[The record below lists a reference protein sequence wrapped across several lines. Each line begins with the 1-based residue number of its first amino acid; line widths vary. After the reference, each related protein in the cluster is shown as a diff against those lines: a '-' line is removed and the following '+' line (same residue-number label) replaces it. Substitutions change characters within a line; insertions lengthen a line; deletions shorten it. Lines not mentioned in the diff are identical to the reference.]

1 MKKLIL
7 LVVLAVAL
15 TMSAF
20 VAKAAAVI
28 LPYNACYGY
37 EWGKL
42 AQDRNGAWYR
52 CAWTGNGPTGFQ
64 WWRL

>member
-1 MKKLIL
+1 MKKLML
-7 LVVLAVAL
+7 LVIVATALAL
-15 TMSAF
+15 SSL
-20 VAKAAAVI
+20 AATAQAVV
-28 LPYNACYGY
+28 LPYGACWGY

-42 AQDRNGAWYR
+42 AQNAQGIWYR